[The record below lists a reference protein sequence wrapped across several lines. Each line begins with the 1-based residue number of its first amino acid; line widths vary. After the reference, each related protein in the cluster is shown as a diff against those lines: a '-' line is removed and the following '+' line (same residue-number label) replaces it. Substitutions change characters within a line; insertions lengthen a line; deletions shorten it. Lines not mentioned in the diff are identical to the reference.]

1 MKHELKFEIHGVPV
15 DGDEAVFESKLPALT
30 TDVLMP
36 VMGWQTEA
44 DAVSSYLLTPEQT
57 KVIEHLA
64 QITLPEDLKLYLSCY
79 A

>member
-15 DGDEAVFESKLPALT
+15 DSDEAVFESKLPALT

-36 VMGWQTEA
+36 VMGWQSEA

-57 KVIEHLA
+57 KAIEHLA
-64 QITLPEDLKLYLSCY
+64 QITLPEDLELYLSCHP
-79 A
+79 